1 MRVKTEIRK
10 QAIIEA
16 AIQVFREVGF
26 QRASMEE
33 IARRLGGSKRT
44 LYGYFQSKEE
54 LFEVAMRAAVE
65 PPGDQITGLLDPDVG
80 DLRAV
85 LERFANAYMGFVLG
99 DDVLALARAAI
110 TEGTSSSLG
119 PHLFE
124 QGPQRAVTNLANFF
138 ANQIMRGQLRAES
151 PRLMALHFKGLIEV
165 GSLDAALYGAQPE
178 LHQSEAVCKA
188 VEAFLRA
195 YGT

>member
-26 QRASMEE
+26 QRASMEV

-65 PPGDQITGLLDPDVG
+65 PPGDQITGLLDPDAE

-99 DDVLALARAAI
+99 EDVLALARTAI
-110 TEGTSSSLG
+110 TEGASSSLG

-124 QGPQRAVTNLANFF
+124 QGPRRAVTNLANFF
-138 ANQIMRGQLRAES
+138 ATQVERGRVRAES
-151 PRLMALHFKGLIEV
+151 PRLMSLHFRGLIEV
-165 GSLDAALYGAQPE
+165 GLLDAALYGAEPE
-178 LHQSEAVCKA
+178 LQQSQAVAKA
-188 VEAFLRA
+188 VEAFLRS
-195 YGT
+195 YGV

>member
-1 MRVKTEIRK
+1 
-10 QAIIEA
+10 
-16 AIQVFREVGF
+16 
-26 QRASMEE
+26 MEE

-99 DDVLALARAAI
+99 DDVLALTRTAI

-138 ANQIMRGQLRAES
+138 ANQIMRGRLRAES